1 MQCVFDRIPKSTL
14 HHKAEEETK
23 QKWQT
28 EWSMTHKAAA
38 TRQYFPTVQVTPRSK
53 LNLTPKI
60 TAVLTEHGMTKA
72 YLHRFHLREDAK
84 CSYGNEYQS
93 MDHLLFQC
101 ANTRAQ
107 RETMIRHIGMWPT
120 SKQAL
125 ILKRQKIFC
134 CFVQSIDSDDMQ
146 KSAQ

>member
-1 MQCVFDRIPKSTL
+1 MDRLAKEAVRSENMQYVFDMMPKSTL

-38 TRQYFPTVQVTPRSK
+38 TRQYFPAVQVRLRSK

-72 YLHRFHLREDAK
+72 YLHRFHLREDAT
-84 CSYGNEYQS
+84 CSCGNKYQS
-93 MDHLLFQC
+93 MEHLLFQC
-101 ANTRAQ
+101 VNTRAQ
-107 RETMIRHIGMWPT
+107 RETMIRHIGMWP
-120 SKQAL
+120 SKQDL
-125 ILKRQKIFC
+125 ILKYQKISS
-134 CFVQSIDSDDMQ
+134 CFV
-146 KSAQ
+146 

>member
-1 MQCVFDRIPKSTL
+1 M
-14 HHKAEEETK
+14 
-23 QKWQT
+23 
-28 EWSMTHKAAA
+28 
-38 TRQYFPTVQVTPRSK
+38 
-53 LNLTPKI
+53 NLTPKK

-72 YLHRFHLREDAK
+72 YLPRFHLREDAK
-84 CSYGNEYQS
+84 CSCGNEYQS

-120 SKQAL
+120 SKQDL
-125 ILKRQKIFC
+125 ILKHQKIFC
-134 CFVQSIDSDDMQ
+134 SFVQSIDFDDMQ